1 MQLSEPLTATRW
13 RYWQIVLTLA
23 AKDIVDALKNKT
35 TLTIV
40 LGLGMMML
48 TVEALPLLL
57 KLDSRP
63 RLAIYDAAR
72 STLADELRR
81 EGDVQVMEL
90 RAAEDAAAQAR
101 QASSPLLAVSLPA
114 DWADSSGPL
123 LLTGYLGHW
132 LSAAETA
139 TLVRAAEA
147 NLGRLTGRSVTIQP
161 ETVYPTLEQGG
172 HSLMVALGLL
182 LAVTLITTT
191 LVPYLIL
198 EEKSGHTLELLRV
211 SPASVNQILLGKGLA
226 GFVYGLVATAVLVA
240 FNFSLINYWGLFLL
254 TMVALILFGVGL
266 GLLIGSLVENEGA
279 VQMWVAGL
287 IVVLSFP
294 LMLAF
299 LNSSRL
305 PDWIQ
310 TVSAWLP
317 TTAAFDLVRLSF
329 GDLWPA
335 GMIVARLA
343 SLLGTGLLIFLLAG
357 WRLRRWES

>member
-1 MQLSEPLTATRW
+1 MQLSEPLTTTRW
-13 RYWQIVLTLA
+13 RYWQIILTLA

-35 TLTIV
+35 TLTII
-40 LGLGMMML
+40 LGLGTMML

-72 STLADELRR
+72 TTLADELRR
-81 EGDVQVMEL
+81 GGDVQVVEL
-90 RAAEDAAAQAR
+90 RATDDVAAQAR

-114 DWADSSGPL
+114 DWAESSSPL

-132 LSAAETA
+132 LSAAETEA
-139 TLVRAAEA
+139 LVRAAEA
-147 NLGRLTGRSVTIQP
+147 HLGQLTGRSVTIQTA
-161 ETVYPTLEQGG
+161 TVYPTLEQGG

-182 LAVTLITTT
+182 MAVTLITTT

-198 EEKSGHTLELLRV
+198 EEKTGHTLELLQV

-226 GFVYGLVATAVLVA
+226 GMVYGLVAAAVLVA
-240 FNFSLINYWGLFLL
+240 FNFSLVNYWGLFLL
-254 TMVALILFGVGL
+254 TMLVLILFGVGL
-266 GLLIGSLVENEGA
+266 GLLLGSLVESEGA

-287 IVVLSFP
+287 IVVLAFP

-299 LNSSRL
+299 LNNSSL
-305 PDWIQ
+305 P
-310 TVSAWLP
+310 AWVQFVNSYLP

-329 GDLWPA
+329 GNLWPVET
-335 GMIVARLA
+335 ILARLT
-343 SLLGTGLLIFLLAG
+343 SLLGAGLLVFLLAG
-357 WRLRRWES
+357 WRLRRWEG